1 MWHKLNEEHDVT
13 YLVTRQLNQDPLEN
27 FFGSIRQQGGNSD
40 NPTPNQ
46 FKGAY
51 RKLFHTNPLTVSAAN
66 CEQDENELLAQLSD
80 IRELPEVPVVEKPLK
95 IVSTDYSNEQVE
107 NRVFKDNAM
116 AYVAGYL
123 LRKTYSKHKCE
134 KCSVLSN
141 NNRMENQ
148 NVFMM
153 FKAYESSS
161 TFSGL
166 VVPSADMFAYAK
178 QLEDAF
184 MEYFSNIKKKS
195 GIGE

>member
-1 MWHKLNEEHDVT
+1 
-13 YLVTRQLNQDPLEN
+13 
-27 FFGSIRQQGGNSD
+27 
-40 NPTPNQ
+40 
-46 FKGAY
+46 
-51 RKLFHTNPLTVSAAN
+51 
-66 CEQDENELLAQLSD
+66 
-80 IRELPEVPVVEKPLK
+80 
-95 IVSTDYSNEQVE
+95 
-107 NRVFKDNAM
+107 M

-195 GIGE
+195 GIGEELKEILATINLNVPCENFVKLFLIELFIRMRIYYCLKYIKREPVATKRKNRKYIKLVHL